1 MATTSEEKTKTTLSY
16 PELLDIPSVTL
27 EEAREQ
33 IKLFIRFKQRRG
45 CPVLVGESGLGK
57 TQIYSQVARE
67 MDYTVNP
74 IHTAQYNL
82 MGAGI
87 PRKAEGQYFQIAVP
101 DIFPKP
107 GDKAIVLFDE
117 LNRGLKHAVAMFF
130 TMLEDGRVFNYVLPP
145 DCIVAAAMNPADAS
159 YAVTAIEK
167 EPAIR
172 RRVKFFW
179 VEPNSTD
186 WLRYAATD
194 AFHFGGVGPAAKKP
208 CHPDVLAFF
217 RAFPKLVYDVK
228 AKTAGKQYL
237 CPATIETIS
246 EDAYL
251 LEEAN
256 YSLTDEFARSRF
268 AASIGLTGM
277 EQLTSYIKDHTAVV
291 EASDVLYHPR
301 TAAEGVRKLID
312 NAQHEKLADLGENVL
327 TLMFAD
333 MPKDLETMARNF
345 LDFCKVLPTES
356 AASTCQQ
363 IRAHATTTAASTYLR
378 DLMGAL
384 QHFKE
389 WNELQVS
396 FDTTHRDINDAVK
409 NGAKSGT

>member
-1 MATTSEEKTKTTLSY
+1 MASTKKTAPSY

-27 EEAREQ
+27 AEAQEQ
-33 IKLFIRFKQRRG
+33 IELFIRFKQRRG

-57 TQIYSQVARE
+57 TQIYGQVARK
-67 MDYTVNP
+67 MGYKVNP

-87 PRKAEGQYFQIAVP
+87 PRKATGQYFQIAVP

-117 LNRGLKHAVAMFF
+117 LNRGLKHAIAMFF
-130 TMLEDGRVFNYVLPP
+130 TMLEDGRVFDYILPP
-145 DCIVAAAMNPADAS
+145 ECIVAAAMNPADAS

-179 VEPNSTD
+179 VQPNSVD
-186 WLRYAATD
+186 WLQYAATD
-194 AFHFGGVGPAAKKP
+194 AFHYNGVGPAAKRP
-208 CHPDVLAFF
+208 CHPSVLAFF
-217 RAFPKLVYDVK
+217 RAFPKLIYDVK
-228 AKTAGKQYL
+228 AKDAGKQYL

-251 LEEAN
+251 LENAG
-256 YSLTDEFARSRF
+256 YTLTDEFARSRF

-277 EQLTSYIKDHTAVV
+277 EQLTAYIKDHTALV
-291 EASDVLYHPR
+291 EASDVLYNPR
-301 TAAEGVRKLID
+301 TAAEGVKKLID
-312 NAQHEKLADLGENVL
+312 NSQQEKLADLGENVL

-333 MPKDLETMARNF
+333 KPKDMRVMARNF
-345 LDFCKVLPTES
+345 LAFCKVLPVEN
-356 AASTCQQ
+356 AASMCQQ
-363 IRAHATTTAASTYLR
+363 IRAHATTPEATTYLR

-389 WNELQVS
+389 WNALHET
-396 FDTTHRDINDAVK
+396 FDTVHRAINDAVK
-409 NGAKSGT
+409 NGA